1 LYLLAALGCLLNA
14 RNSRPTLV
22 YVPFYFVVMNFAAA
36 GGLWRYLRGRHSVL
50 WTKAAR

>member
-1 LYLLAALGCLLNA
+1 
-14 RNSRPTLV
+14 
-22 YVPFYFVVMNFAAA
+22 VPFYFVVMNFAAA